1 MELTTANDFTIYPI
15 NECAVT
21 IEFGNA
27 IDESL
32 MARISKFN
40 QALCKKP
47 FPGMY
52 DTVPAYT
59 TLTVFFDPVQV
70 IRQNNLNGK
79 SCFEKVSGYLE
90 TLKDDT
96 DSKLVSEGE
105 IISIPVCYGGE
116 FGPDLPYVAKYHQI
130 TIDEVVRLHTDAI
143 YKVYMIGFIPGFAY
157 MGGLNDL
164 LETPR
169 KDKPQ
174 KVPAGAVGIAGKQTS
189 IYPLETPGG
198 WQVIGQ
204 TPVKLFDANRQP
216 PALLKA
222 GDRIKFEPVSLKEF
236 KNYHSKNK
244 VPSPIGGG

>member
-1 MELTTANDFTIYPI
+1 MEPITANDLTLYPI
-15 NECAVT
+15 SECAITV
-21 IEFGNA
+21 EFGNT
-27 IDESL
+27 IDEGL
-32 MARISKFN
+32 MSRISRFN
-40 QALCKKP
+40 RALSQNP

-59 TLTVFFDPVQV
+59 TLTVFFDAVQV
-70 IRQNNLNGK
+70 IRQNDLNGN

-90 TLKDDT
+90 NLKEDD
-96 DSKLVSEGE
+96 DSAPSSESE
-105 IISIPVCYGGE
+105 IISIPVCYGGK
-116 FGPDLPYVAKYHQI
+116 FGPDLQYVAEYHNL
-130 TIDEVVRLHTDAI
+130 TVDEVIGLHTDAI

-169 KDKPQ
+169 KDTPQ
-174 KVPAGAVGIAGKQTS
+174 KVPAGAVGIAGKQTG

-204 TPVKLFDANRQP
+204 TPVILFDAHRQP

-222 GDRIKFEPVSLKEF
+222 GDRIKFEAISLSE
-236 KNYHSKNK
+236 KNK
-244 VPSPIGGG
+244 K